1 MPFTILLG
9 LSWYI
14 WEGATPLSSLA
25 VHGIG
30 SLALALYSHHLYV
43 QRNFVERGDAAL
55 AWSVAAW
62 SVALVPM
69 ASPSEG
75 AQTWFSLLLLCGS
88 LDQTLRIHRQPSTS
102 SIQFRASL
110 FAGIAVG
117 IQPLNVGIVLGLI
130 AVQLRSRPSILR
142 EWALLILGFAHGF
155 LISEIGWHFMPNSG
169 LPDVSSSNQMAT
181 ATAFHGHWTHGAMIT
196 AGAVGL
202 LMLRR
207 ENPRLIL
214 KMKNARFHAILMLL
228 CLLGTASAMHSLDLK
243 EFLPTRTAGYTGY
256 HWSAIAAWG
265 LGFVCL
271 GLIPKRE
278 RRTDKTNALDTGAWL
293 LFVGTLLV
301 VFGLRFI
308 H

>member
-1 MPFTILLG
+1 MPLTILLG

-30 SLALALYSHHLYV
+30 GLSLALYSHHLYV

-69 ASPSEG
+69 ASPTEG
-75 AQTWFSLLLLCGS
+75 AQTWLSLLLLCGS

-110 FAGIAVG
+110 CAGLAVG

-130 AVQLRSRPSILR
+130 AVQLRSRPSIFR
-142 EWALLILGFAHGF
+142 EWALLILGFAHGL
-155 LISEIGWHFMPNSG
+155 LITEIGWHFISNLG
-169 LPDVSSSNQMAT
+169 LSAVSSSNQMAN
-181 ATAFHGHWTHGAMIT
+181 ATAVHGPWAYGAMIT
-196 AGAVGL
+196 AGAFGL

-214 KMKNARFHAILMLL
+214 KMKNVRFHAILMLL
-228 CLLGTASAMHSLDLK
+228 CLVGTASAMYSLNLK
-243 EFLPTRTAGYTGY
+243 VVLPTRTAEFTGY
-256 HWSAIAAWG
+256 HWSAIAAWTE
-265 LGFVCL
+265 GFICL

-278 RRTDKTNALDTGAWL
+278 RRTDRTNALDMGAWL

-308 H
+308 R

>member
-1 MPFTILLG
+1 MPLTVLLG
-9 LSWYI
+9 LSWHI
-14 WEGATPLSSLA
+14 WEGVTPLLSVA

-30 SLALALYSHHLYV
+30 SLMLALYSHHLYV

-69 ASPSEG
+69 ASPTEG
-75 AQTWFSLLLLCGS
+75 AQTWISLLLLCGS

-110 FAGIAVG
+110 FAGLAVG

-130 AVQLRSRPSILR
+130 AVQLRSRPSIFR
-142 EWALLILGFAHGF
+142 EWTLLILGFAHGF
-155 LISEIGWHFMPNSG
+155 LISEIGWHFMPNSV
-169 LPDVSSSNQMAT
+169 LPAGSSPNQMAK
-181 ATAFHGHWTHGAMIT
+181 ATAVHGLWTYGVMIT

-214 KMKNARFHAILMLL
+214 KIKNARFHAILMLL
-228 CLLGTASAMHSLDLK
+228 CLVGTASAMHSLNLK
-243 EFLPTRTAGYTGY
+243 VFLPTRTAGYAGY
-256 HWSAIAAWG
+256 HWSAIAAWAQ
-265 LGFVCL
+265 GFICF

-278 RRTDKTNALDTGAWL
+278 RRTDRTNALDTLAWL

-308 H
+308 R

>member
-1 MPFTILLG
+1 MPLTILLG
-9 LSWYI
+9 LSWHI
-14 WEGATPLSSLA
+14 WKGDTPLLSLA

-30 SLALALYSHHLYV
+30 GLALSLYSHHLYV

-69 ASPSEG
+69 ASPCEG

-110 FAGIAVG
+110 FAGLAVG
-117 IQPLNVGIVLGLI
+117 IQPLNMGIVLGLI
-130 AVQLRSRPSILR
+130 AVQLRSRPSIFR
-142 EWALLILGFAHGF
+142 EWALLILGFAHGL
-155 LISEIGWHFMPNSG
+155 LIAEIGWYLVPDSR
-169 LPDVSSSNQMAT
+169 LPAVSSSNQMAT
-181 ATAFHGHWTHGAMIT
+181 ATALHSLWTYGAMLI

-214 KMKNARFHAILMLL
+214 KTKNARFHAILMLL
-228 CLLGTASAMHSLDLK
+228 SLVGTASAMHSLNLK
-243 EFLPTRTAGYTGY
+243 EFLPTRASEQTGY
-256 HWSAIAAWG
+256 HWSAIAAWAQ
-265 LGFVCL
+265 GFICL

-278 RRTDKTNALDTGAWL
+278 RRTDKTNALDTVAWL

-308 H
+308 R